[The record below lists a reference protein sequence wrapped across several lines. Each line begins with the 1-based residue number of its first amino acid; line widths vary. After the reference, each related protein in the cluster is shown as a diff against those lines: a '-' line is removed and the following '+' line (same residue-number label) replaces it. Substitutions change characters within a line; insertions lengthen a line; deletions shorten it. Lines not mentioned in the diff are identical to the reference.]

1 MRKVNLSA
9 VSMAVAVALAGA
21 GSARAQEGSGAV
33 PAEMEEIIV
42 TAQKRVESAQDVPL
56 SVAAFSGETLQTAGV
71 TSVLDLQ
78 RLVPNMAITRGA
90 QTANVRLTIRG
101 IGAAGNSGIDPS
113 VGTFVDGVYVP
124 RPGAL
129 LTSFNDMA
137 GVEVLRG
144 PQGTLFGRNATVGG
158 ILFRTADPK
167 DEFGAN
173 VEVQAGNYG
182 KQRYSAMLNLPAGDR
197 LAFRFSG
204 LYDSIDG
211 WAENRLDGKTFG
223 ERDTKAGR
231 AAMKWD
237 ITDHVNWTVKVDY
250 SKIGG
255 DGTVENE
262 IDPATLTAASR
273 ARLNLIFAG
282 NPPDLNDAFDRKS
295 NQRIIGD
302 VDDEQW
308 GAVSDLSWDL
318 ASGYTVRLLSG
329 LRSWENEQYESDTI
343 YMPRDLIAR
352 TGAYES
358 DSQSHELQLISPVDQ
373 LFGGRFDFVA
383 GLYYFQE
390 DFFIGE
396 TSDMGADF
404 CSTLVPAAQR
414 PACIASPNKI
424 GATDM
429 AFNQD
434 ATNYAIYAQG
444 NIGLTDTLDLVLGAR
459 WTNDEKEGSYV
470 QLVNNPFSRSFRAP
484 ESTDLELD
492 DDQFTYRAGLNWRP
506 YDDLLV
512 FGSYSTGYKSGGFNS
527 GAGNTALGQRRL
539 FDKEESENIEFG
551 VKSTLANGLA
561 RLNATV
567 FRMDLND
574 FQDRG
579 FDGTSFIVINAG
591 NLRQQGLEIDGDY
604 VVTENVRVFGAL
616 GYLDSEFTD
625 YPNASCLPYPSQVN
639 PSCTQDLSGERANF
653 SPEWS
658 GSVGAQLEGD
668 LGIGSLGYLFRTDL
682 NYMGEMGV
690 SGLNDGNPQNLQ
702 GSVTQLS
709 ARFSVLFGENRNWS
723 VSVFGENLTDE
734 GFCSTRFYQPLDS
747 NLQLRDPVS
756 GGTVVRCQVAP
767 PRTYGVSLRAEF

>member
-1 MRKVNLSA
+1 VSA
-9 VSMAVAVALAGA
+9 QEATAGA
-21 GSARAQEGSGAV
+21 PGEI
-33 PAEMEEIIV
+33 EEIVV
-42 TAQKRVESAQDVPL
+42 TAQKRIESAQDVPL
-56 SVAAFSGETLQTAGV
+56 SVAAFSGDTLERAGV
-71 TSVLDLQ
+71 NTVLDLQ

-158 ILFRTADPK
+158 ILFRTVDPK

-173 VEVQAGNYG
+173 VELQTGNYG
-182 KQRYSAMLNLPAGDR
+182 KQKYSAMLNLPVGER
-197 LAFRFSG
+197 LAFRLSG

-223 ERDTKAGR
+223 ERDTTAGR

-237 ITDHVNWTVKVDY
+237 ITDKVNWTVKVDY

-262 IDPATLTAASR
+262 IDPNTLTTASR

-308 GAVSDLSWDL
+308 GVVSDLSWDL
-318 ASGYTVRLLSG
+318 SGGYTIRLLSG
-329 LRSWENEQYESDTI
+329 LRSWENTQYESDTI

-352 TGAYES
+352 TGAYDS
-358 DSQSHELQLISPVDQ
+358 DSQSHELQLISPVDE
-373 LFGGRFDFVA
+373 LFGGRFDFVS

-414 PACIASPNKI
+414 PTCNASANKI
-424 GATDM
+424 GATVM
-429 AFNQD
+429 EFNQD

-470 QLVNNPFSRSFRAP
+470 QLVNNQFSRSFRAP
-484 ESTDLELD
+484 EDTDLDKD

-506 YDDLLV
+506 NGDVLV

-527 GAGNTALGQRRL
+527 GAGNVALGQRRI

-567 FRMDLND
+567 FRMDLTD

-579 FDGTSFIVINAG
+579 FDGTSFIVTNAG
-591 NLRQQGLEIDGDY
+591 NLRQQGVELDGDY
-604 VVTENVRVFGAL
+604 VVSDNVRVFGAL

-625 YPNASCLPYPSQVN
+625 YPNAACLPYPAQQN
-639 PSCTQDLSGERANF
+639 PQCTQDLTGESANF
-653 SPEWS
+653 SPDWS

-668 LGIGSLGYLFRTDL
+668 LGVGDVGYQFRTDL
-682 NYMGEMGV
+682 SYMGEMGV
-690 SGLNDGNPQNLQ
+690 SGLNDANPQNLQ
-702 GSVTQLS
+702 EAVSLLS
-709 ARFSVLFGENRNWS
+709 ARFSLLFGENRNWS
-723 VSVFGENLTDE
+723 VSVFGDNLTDE
-734 GFCSTRFYQPLDS
+734 GYCSTRFYQPLDN

-767 PRTYGVSLRAEF
+767 PRTYGVSLKAVF

>member
-1 MRKVNLSA
+1 MSA
-9 VSMAVAVALAGA
+9 QEATAGA
-21 GSARAQEGSGAV
+21 PGEI
-33 PAEMEEIIV
+33 EEIVV
-42 TAQKRVESAQDVPL
+42 TAQKRIESAQDVPL
-56 SVAAFSGETLQTAGV
+56 SVAAFSGDTLERAGV
-71 TSVLDLQ
+71 NTVLDLQ

-158 ILFRTADPK
+158 ILFRTVDPK

-173 VEVQAGNYG
+173 VELQTGNYG
-182 KQRYSAMLNLPAGDR
+182 KQKYSAMLNLPVGER
-197 LAFRFSG
+197 LAFRLSG

-223 ERDTKAGR
+223 ERDTTAGR

-237 ITDHVNWTVKVDY
+237 ITDNVNWTVKVDY

-262 IDPATLTAASR
+262 IDPNTLTTASR

-308 GAVSDLSWDL
+308 GVVSDLSWDL
-318 ASGYTVRLLSG
+318 SGGYTIRLLSG
-329 LRSWENEQYESDTI
+329 LRSWENTQYESDTI

-352 TGAYES
+352 TGAYDS
-358 DSQSHELQLISPVDQ
+358 DSQSHELQLISPVDE
-373 LFGGRFDFVA
+373 LFGGRFDFVS

-414 PACIASPNKI
+414 PACNASANKI
-424 GATDM
+424 GATVM
-429 AFNQD
+429 EFNQD
-434 ATNYAIYAQG
+434 ATNYALYAQG
-444 NIGLTDTLDLVLGAR
+444 NIGLTETLDLVLGAR

-470 QLVNNPFSRSFRAP
+470 QLVNNQFSRSFRAP
-484 ESTDLELD
+484 ENTDLEKD

-506 YDDLLV
+506 NGDVLV

-527 GAGNTALGQRRL
+527 GAGNVALGQRRL

-579 FDGTSFIVINAG
+579 FDGTSFIVTNAG
-591 NLRQQGLEIDGDY
+591 NLRQQGVELDGDY
-604 VVTENVRVFGAL
+604 VVSDNVRVFGAL

-625 YPNASCLPYPSQVN
+625 YPNAACLPYPAQQN
-639 PSCTQDLSGERANF
+639 PQCTQDLTGESANF
-653 SPEWS
+653 SPDWS

-668 LGIGSLGYLFRTDL
+668 LGVGDVGYQFRTDL
-682 NYMGEMGV
+682 SYMGEMGV

-702 GSVTQLS
+702 EAVSLLS
-709 ARFSVLFGENRNWS
+709 ARFSLLFGENRNWS
-723 VSVFGENLTDE
+723 VSVFGDNLTDE
-734 GFCSTRFYQPLDS
+734 GFCSTRFYQPLD
-747 NLQLRDPVS
+747 NNFQLRDPVS

-767 PRTYGVSLRAEF
+767 PRTYGVSLKAVF

>member
-1 MRKVNLSA
+1 MRNTSLSA
-9 VSMAVAVALAGA
+9 VSAAVAVALAA
-21 GSARAQEGSGAV
+21 VATARAQEGSGSTPV
-33 PAEMEEIIV
+33 EMEEIIV
-42 TAQKRVESAQDVPL
+42 TAQKRQESVQDVPL
-56 SVAAFSGETLQTAGV
+56 SVAAFSGETLATAGV
-71 TSVLDLQ
+71 SSVLDLQ

-137 GVEVLRG
+137 GIEVLRG

-173 VEVQAGNYG
+173 VELQAGNYG
-182 KQRYSAMLNLPAGDR
+182 KQRYSAMLNLPAGER
-197 LAFRFSG
+197 LAFRLSG

-223 ERDTKAGR
+223 ERDTTAGR
-231 AAMKWD
+231 VAMKWD
-237 ITDHVNWTVKVDY
+237 ITDAVSWTVKVDY
-250 SKIGG
+250 STIGG

-262 IDPATLTAASR
+262 IDPGTLTTASR

-308 GAVSDLSWDL
+308 GVVSDLSWDL
-318 ASGYTVRLLSG
+318 AGDYTVRLLSG
-329 LRSWENEQYESDTI
+329 LRSWDNEQYESDTI

-358 DSQSHELQLISPVDQ
+358 DSQSHELQFISPVDQ

-383 GLYYFQE
+383 GLYWFQE

-396 TSDMGADF
+396 ASDMGADF
-404 CSTLVPAAQR
+404 CTTLVPAAQR

-424 GATDM
+424 GATVM
-429 AFNQD
+429 EFNQD
-434 ATNYAIYAQG
+434 ATNYAAYAQG
-444 NIGLTDTLDLVLGAR
+444 NVGLTDTLDLVLGAR

-470 QLVNNPFSRSFRAP
+470 QLVNNPFSRAFRAP
-484 ESTDLELD
+484 ENTDLEID

-527 GAGNTALGQRRL
+527 GAGN
-539 FDKEESENIEFG
+539 
-551 VKSTLANGLA
+551 
-561 RLNATV
+561 
-567 FRMDLND
+567 
-574 FQDRG
+574 
-579 FDGTSFIVINAG
+579 
-591 NLRQQGLEIDGDY
+591 
-604 VVTENVRVFGAL
+604 
-616 GYLDSEFTD
+616 
-625 YPNASCLPYPSQVN
+625 
-639 PSCTQDLSGERANF
+639 
-653 SPEWS
+653 
-658 GSVGAQLEGD
+658 
-668 LGIGSLGYLFRTDL
+668 
-682 NYMGEMGV
+682 
-690 SGLNDGNPQNLQ
+690 
-702 GSVTQLS
+702 
-709 ARFSVLFGENRNWS
+709 
-723 VSVFGENLTDE
+723 
-734 GFCSTRFYQPLDS
+734 
-747 NLQLRDPVS
+747 
-756 GGTVVRCQVAP
+756 VA
-767 PRTYGVSLRAEF
+767 